1 MAGGKIIVLTTLLA
15 SILMFN
21 QVSLEK
27 TSSHPTTQIALA
39 GAVALQ

>member
-1 MAGGKIIVLTTLLA
+1 MSPASGSPVRLRMVEGKIIVLTTMLA

-27 TSSHPTTQIALA
+27 TLN
-39 GAVALQ
+39 